1 MEKLT
6 MKNVREVLRL
16 KLDCNLSARKI
27 AQTCGF
33 ARSTIGE
40 YISRFK
46 QSGLDWPL
54 PSNLSD
60 SQLAKALYAS
70 TVYVLRVMIQRNQ
83 DQKFSVIPARSIL
96 GKTG

>member
-60 SQLAKALYAS
+60 SQLAKALFKGK
-70 TVYVLRVMIQRNQ
+70 RVRN
-83 DQKFSVIPARSIL
+83 
-96 GKTG
+96 